1 MLLSCSIFI
10 TILFLLLE
18 NYQVVEILLL
28 DGFASGCGG
37 LAVLKIG
44 VLLDIYDCLCANRG
58 AKLLLKLVNF
68 VVN

>member
-1 MLLSCSIFI
+1 
-10 TILFLLLE
+10 LE

-58 AKLLLKLVNF
+58 AKFLPKLVEKLVDTF
-68 VVN
+68 QMRDDFIG